1 MTKQNEIKEL
11 REDTNDGFKI
21 VLLLLVITI
30 VFLILAHI
38 RIDIIRDELSSVP
51 HKVCENV
58 IVSSKPINEYTY
70 HIWESLV
77 PYFNINEKMYNV
89 SYEIIEKRIDC
100 AEINETF
107 VDGHIERNLNTT
119 KCPVKYIKYS
129 MNELK
134 EVCKWE

>member
-1 MTKQNEIKEL
+1 MTKQNEAEL
-11 REDTNDGFKI
+11 ITREIDTK
-21 VLLLLVITI
+21 
-30 VFLILAHI
+30 
-38 RIDIIRDELSSVP
+38 IIRASLIILLSVLIMFIIYNNYVSKLFSSVP
-51 HKVCENV
+51 HEVCENV